1 MRIIDEQPL
10 PVDVDHL
17 MEVLTTVID
26 AEGYPEGTDV
36 CVTLLTDDE
45 MARHHFEAMGL
56 AGPTD
61 VLSFPIEMLLPGK
74 PPSIEDGGPPLLL
87 GDVLIA
93 PAYVQAQ
100 ATEYATTFVAELSLM
115 TVHGVLHLMGY
126 DHQADDDAEMME
138 GRERVILAEFGLP
151 RR

>member
-17 MEVLTTVID
+17 LEVLATVIES
-26 AEGYPEGTDV
+26 EGYPEDTDV
-36 CVTLLTDDE
+36 CVTLVTDDE
-45 MARHHFEAMGL
+45 MARHHLEAMGL

-61 VLSFPIEMLLPGK
+61 VLSFPIEMLLPGE
-74 PPSIEDGGPPLLL
+74 PPSTDEGGPPLLL

-93 PAYVQAQ
+93 PAYIQEQ
-100 ATEYATTFVAELSLM
+100 ATEYATTFVAEISLM

-126 DHQADDDAEMME
+126 DHQADEDAEVME
-138 GRERVILAEFGLP
+138 ARERAILAEFGLP

>member
-17 MEVLTTVID
+17 LEVLTTVIEE
-26 AEGYPEGTDV
+26 EGYPEATEV
-36 CVTLLTDDE
+36 CVTLITDDE
-45 MARHHFEAMGL
+45 MAQHHLETMGL

-61 VLSFPIEMLLPGK
+61 VLSFPIEMLLPGE
-74 PPSIEDGGPPLLL
+74 PPPAPDGGPPLLL

-93 PAYVQAQ
+93 PAFIQAQ
-100 ATEYATTFVAELSLM
+100 AAEYATTFVAELSLM
-115 TVHGVLHLMGY
+115 VVHGVLHLMGY
-126 DHQADDDAEMME
+126 DHQADDDAEVME
-138 GRERVILAEFGLP
+138 GRERAILAEFGLP